1 VSESASALSV
11 DSATG
16 IEVSLPVAGPGVRA
30 YAFLIDWHIR
40 LVLGLAW
47 FGAAYLLYDGNLSF
61 RPPADNDPRWF
72 GGVLAP
78 ALAIFLLYHFVL
90 ELAMHGRTP
99 GKRMAGVRI
108 VARDG
113 GVPGAGALLTRNVFR
128 LLDNLPMFYGVGII
142 SVIATAQHVRVGD
155 MAAGTLLVYEDNA
168 PAPGL
173 IAPSDARNRLAPED
187 SEIAT
192 ELLQRWHSLA
202 PEARGEL
209 ARTLLTRSGVEPV
222 PLSRLADTELQQK
235 LQLLLG
241 GPLR

>member
-1 VSESASALSV
+1 VSGSASALSV

-90 ELAMHGRTP
+90 ELTLHGRTP

-113 GVPGAGALLTRNVFR
+113 SVPSAGALLTRNVFR

-142 SVIATAQHVRVGD
+142 SVIATAQHVRIGD

-168 PAPGL
+168 PAPEL
-173 IAPSDARNRLAPED
+173 TAHFDTRNRLAPED
-187 SEIAT
+187 SEIAG
-192 ELLQRWHSLA
+192 ELLQRWQSLA
-202 PEARGEL
+202 PAARSDL
-209 ARTLLTRSGVEPV
+209 ARTLLTRGGIDPV
-222 PLSRLADTELQQK
+222 HLSRLADTELQQS
-235 LQLLLG
+235 LQRLWDG
-241 GPLR
+241 TSP

>member
-1 VSESASALSV
+1 VSGSASALSV

-128 LLDNLPMFYGVGII
+128 LLDNLPMFYGVGIV

-155 MAAGTLLVYEDNA
+155 MAAGTLLVYEDHA
-168 PAPGL
+168 SAPGL
-173 IAPSDARNRLAPED
+173 TAHLDPRGRLAPED
-187 SEIAT
+187 SEIAG

-202 PEARGEL
+202 PDARGAL
-209 ARTLLTRSGVEPV
+209 ARTLLTRGGIDLLD
-222 PLSRLADTELQQK
+222 LSRLADPELQQR
-235 LQLLLG
+235 
-241 GPLR
+241 LRRLWDGTAR